1 MRVRP
6 ANQQAFTLVEMLIA
20 SIIIVMVVGAFAVFM
35 QATGVALV
43 NVTSQSTFNQEAGT
57 AAEMIMS
64 RVRLANTAS
73 NSSSGEI
80 LTLSFD
86 DDPDTDSDGDQTAWN
101 DIDHYEQFQF
111 LATDGNATTLEDN
124 QLVYKETLGGSS
136 RVLVRGGVRKLPGE
150 PVFLVTNQATVVVN
164 FGLLATNENAR
175 SQAIEI
181 RTKGRLRNRI
191 E

>member
-1 MRVRP
+1 MKRP
-6 ANQQAFTLVEMLIA
+6 LINRQGFTLVEMLIA
-20 SIIIVMVVGAFAVFM
+20 SAIIVLVIGAFAVFM
-35 QATGVALV
+35 QATGVSLV

-57 AAEMIMS
+57 AAELIVS

-86 DDPDTDSDGDQTAWN
+86 DDPEADSNGDQIPWN

-111 LATDGNATTLEDN
+111 LDTDGSATTLNDN
-124 QLVYKETLGGSS
+124 QLVYQETIGGSS
-136 RVLVRGGVRKLPGE
+136 RVLVRNGVRKLPAE
-150 PVFLVTNQATVVVN
+150 PVFLVTNQATVLVN

-181 RTKGRLRNRI
+181 RTKGRLRNKI
-191 E
+191 N